1 MNAAAPSVLVV
12 DDEEILLN
20 LLTRVLQRAGC
31 RVACARDGEEAVRLL
46 EAEPGAF
53 DVAILDLGVPPRGAL
68 IALRALRA
76 LRPDLGAILTS
87 GSGPD
92 ADVREALRD
101 DERSTFVAKPF
112 APADL
117 TRALAQV
124 SGETP

>member
-1 MNAAAPSVLVV
+1 MSTSAPSVLVV
-12 DDEEILLN
+12 DDEEILLG
-20 LLTRVLQRAGC
+20 LLKRVLEQAGC
-31 RVACARDGEEAVRLL
+31 LVACARDGDEALALL
-46 EAEPGAF
+46 RAEPGRF

-68 IALRALRA
+68 SALRALRT

-87 GSGPD
+87 GVGPD

-101 DERSTFVAKPF
+101 GRSVFVGKPF

-124 SGETP
+124 GKEPR